1 MVFTFLKAGN
11 HLDRVRGSLVVA
23 DLLLGAKELLPRGRP
38 LKGMAFVVFPLKI
51 FSKRSIPIRNKNV
64 DGDMLAS
71 LKDPPRTTAV

>member
-11 HLDRVRGSLVVA
+11 HLDRVRGSLVA

-64 DGDMLAS
+64 DRDMLVS